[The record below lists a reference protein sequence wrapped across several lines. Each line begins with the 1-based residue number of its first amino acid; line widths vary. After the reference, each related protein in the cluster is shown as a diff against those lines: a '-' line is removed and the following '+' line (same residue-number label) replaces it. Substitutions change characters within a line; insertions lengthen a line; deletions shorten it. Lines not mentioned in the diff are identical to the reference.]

1 MTVSPTNGTLA
12 LIATAPE
19 LARANHSTSGARKSR
34 LALGRLIGYE
44 RFLRRPSWSRLPA
57 IVVLP
62 GGPLARLDALRNL
75 VSSHKR
81 LFPFTIRD
89 FSASRPPVLSS
100 SIANCRYDKKAS
112 PAIPISSLRRRSRRP
127 HSLSKPQPGR
137 VSVPASP
144 DLRRLHRDVWTR
156 GDARP
161 PRLRFSHSLVSQHT
175 ILPSPH
181 KNPRKKSVAEILATR
196 PGITSIRPPCQR
208 RRAENSV

>member
-89 FSASRPPVLSS
+89 FSAPRPPVLSS
-100 SIANCRYDKKAS
+100 SIANCRYDKKPS
-112 PAIPISSLRRRSRRP
+112 PAIPIRSPRRRSRRRQ
-127 HSLSKPQPGR
+127 SLCQDILLGR
-137 VSVPASP
+137 ASP
-144 DLRRLHRDVWTR
+144 RARTSREIRRDQGSR
-156 GDARP
+156 GRP
-161 PRLRFSHSLVSQHT
+161 LPRL
-175 ILPSPH
+175 
-181 KNPRKKSVAEILATR
+181 
-196 PGITSIRPPCQR
+196 G
-208 RRAENSV
+208 